1 MEYDYNV
8 ECEQNPYRMDDTVF
22 IWGIKS
28 SDDISGSPA
37 CMYTMNDI
45 DLTYNERTQRYSLS
59 IETIYQFEPRTAEF
73 DYYKRL
79 LISFTKWML
88 KKGYNRYENVEA
100 HHVFPN
106 GNCTFATVPQ
116 AYAWFKLMVESY
128 LKHYGVSI

>member
-1 MEYDYNV
+1 MEYCANNQDI
-8 ECEQNPYRMDDTVF
+8 YRIENEVF
-22 IWGIKS
+22 IWGIKAGDDR
-28 SDDISGSPA
+28 SDCPA

-45 DLTYNERTQRYSLS
+45 DLTYNERTQRYSLGV
-59 IETIYQFEPRTAEF
+59 ETIYQFEPRTAEF

-79 LISFTKWML
+79 LKAFTEWML

-106 GNCTFATVPQ
+106 GDTTFATVPQ

-128 LKHYGVSI
+128 LKHYGVST